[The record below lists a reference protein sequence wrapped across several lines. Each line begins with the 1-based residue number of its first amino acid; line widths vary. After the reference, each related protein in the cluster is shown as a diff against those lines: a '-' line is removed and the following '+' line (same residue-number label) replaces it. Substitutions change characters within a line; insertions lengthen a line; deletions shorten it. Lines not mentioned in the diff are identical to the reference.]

1 MTLTPPLDIVSD
13 NQSNQFVAEM
23 IRNQLGNVSPDRRL
37 LQSDMQRMV
46 RFITTSIFLPDKCSL
61 WQGYVTDRSKTNKG
75 AYINFYF
82 HGKKFALHRLL
93 YINFLGPLK
102 DDEYVKFKCKHK
114 GHCCSVHCLA
124 KQTYRTTTGNQKMSY
139 KHSAH
144 HPPAYVLPSI
154 TITEDRLNIYFI

>member
-1 MTLTPPLDIVSD
+1 MTLTLPLAIVND
-13 NQSNQFVAEM
+13 NQSTQFVAEM
-23 IRNQLGNVSPDRRL
+23 IRNQLGTVSPDRRL

-61 WQGYVTDRSKTNKG
+61 WQGYVTDRSKKNKG

-93 YINFLGPLK
+93 YINFLGPLN

-124 KQTYRTTTGNQKMSY
+124 KQTYRTTGNQKLIY
-139 KHSAH
+139 KNTTY
-144 HPPAYVLPSI
+144 HPPTHVLPNI
-154 TITEDRLNIYFI
+154 TITDDRLKIFFI